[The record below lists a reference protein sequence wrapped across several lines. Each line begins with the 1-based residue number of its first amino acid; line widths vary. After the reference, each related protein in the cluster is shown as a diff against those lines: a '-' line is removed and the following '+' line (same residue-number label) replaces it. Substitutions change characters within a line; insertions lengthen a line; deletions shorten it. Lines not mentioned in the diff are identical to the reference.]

1 MQVEFTKPEGGGL
14 GFALVGGNN
23 GSMLRVREICSGG
36 VAEQDGRLR
45 VGDVLLEVR
54 PSLRLASHPPAA
66 VAPLLTEASHPSLV
80 QVNGVIVSGLSHN
93 KVVDILRKAE
103 GAVQLTICRDILPL
117 AYSESPTPPN
127 MSAQTKPV
135 LAEQPAPASSPET
148 CTSPEDK
155 VVERPPGTTFKFFSF
170 PLTWCIVTLQTCHTV
185 FFFFSNVQH
194 WNNTVFR

>member
-1 MQVEFTKPEGGGL
+1 M
-14 GFALVGGNN
+14 
-23 GSMLRVREICSGG
+23 
-36 VAEQDGRLR
+36 
-45 VGDVLLEVR
+45 
-54 PSLRLASHPPAA
+54 
-66 VAPLLTEASHPSLV
+66 LTETSHPSLV

-127 MSAQTKPV
+127 MSAQTEPV

-185 FFFFSNVQH
+185 FFSLMFSTGITQ
-194 WNNTVFR
+194 FSDKI

>member
-54 PSLRLASHPPAA
+54 APPHHPPAA
-66 VAPLLTEASHPSLV
+66 VAPALTEALRPSHV

-127 MSAQTKPV
+127 MSAQTEPL
-135 LAEQPAPASSPET
+135 LAEQPAAASSPET

-155 VVERPPGTTFKFFSF
+155 VVDRPPGTTFRFFPF
-170 PLTWCIVTLQTCHTV
+170 P
-185 FFFFSNVQH
+185 
-194 WNNTVFR
+194 